1 MLEQIFMHQKAFSLQ
16 LRKESMDLRLEHLK
30 TLELILTKYQKDF
43 CEALFKDFKK
53 PEAEC
58 LLTEIYP
65 LIHEIHFVRKNLKK
79 WMKPQKTATPLIL
92 KGSSN
97 AIHYEPRGTCLLISP
112 WNYPLYLT
120 VGPLISAV
128 AAGNTVMIKPS
139 EISTHVSHLLARV
152 IKENFSEEHITV
164 IEGGVDKTQ
173 ELLKLPFDHIF
184 FTGSTRV
191 GKVIME
197 AAAKNLSSVTLELG
211 GKSPTIVDSTADLDQ
226 AAAKVLWGKFI
237 NAGQTCVAPDYLF
250 VQEIVYKHFV
260 HLLKEKLNKAYGTSP
275 EDKKRSPD
283 FARIINTEHVLRLKE
298 LLEDALSSNAN
309 ILAGGHVDVSERFME
324 PTLVTDLDPHA
335 RLMKEEIF
343 GPILPIIKFKELSE
357 VIHFINEH
365 PKPLALYMFSHSKMN
380 ISQLMQETSSG
391 ALCFNDTVIH
401 MANPHLP
408 FGGVGESGMGG
419 SHGFHGFVAFSHGK
433 AVFKQ
438 SWLGRFLSI
447 VHPPY
452 TPQKVELLKQMI
464 RFKI

>member
-16 LRKESMDLRLEHLK
+16 LRKESFDLRLEYLD
-30 TLELILTKYQKDF
+30 TMEAILTKHQKDF

-53 PEAEC
+53 PEAEA

-79 WMKPQKTATPLIL
+79 WMEPQKAGTPLIL
-92 KGSSN
+92 KGSTN
-97 AIHYEPRGTCLLISP
+97 GIQYEPRGTCLLISP

-120 VGPLISAV
+120 VGPLISALS
-128 AAGNTVMIKPS
+128 AGNTVVIKPS
-139 EISTHVSHLLARV
+139 EISSHVSHLLARV
-152 IKENFSEEHITV
+152 IKENFNEEHVTV
-164 IEGGVDKTQ
+164 IEGGLEKTQ
-173 ELLKLPFDHIF
+173 DLLKLPFDHIF

-191 GKVIME
+191 GKIIMA

-211 GKSPTIVDSTADLDQ
+211 GKSPTIVDSTANLEL
-226 AAAKVLWGKFI
+226 AASKILWGKFI

-250 VQEIVYKHFV
+250 VQESVFNHFI
-260 HLLKEKLNKAYGTSP
+260 HILKEKLNDIYGKSAS
-275 EDKKRSPD
+275 DKKNSPD
-283 FARIINTEHVLRLKE
+283 FARIINFDHAVRLKE
-298 LLEDALSSNAN
+298 MLEDALSLNAN
-309 ILAGGHVDVSERFME
+309 LISGGSVDLPERFVE
-324 PTLVTDLDPHA
+324 PTLITDLDPHA

-343 GPILPIIKFKELSE
+343 GPVLPILKFKELSE
-357 VIHFINEH
+357 VVHFINER
-365 PKPLALYMFSHSKMN
+365 PKPLALYMFSHSDMN
-380 ISQLMQETSSG
+380 IAQITKETSSG
-391 ALCFNDTVIH
+391 ALGFNDTVIH

-419 SHGFHGFVAFSHGK
+419 SHGFHGFKAFSHGK

-438 SWLGRFLSI
+438 SWLGKFLSI

-452 TPQKVELLKQMI
+452 TSQKIGLLKLLI